1 MIPQRF
7 FNDLDKES
15 ESSPVSYEEI
25 EAYLRDCRKCEQE
38 NNLAKSVF
46 NQGEY
51 TCSHPKPPQQSS
63 PPQPAVRSATPRF
76 INLVRTTKAGAA
88 NEKTPCREYTSS
100 FAQKVKCR
108 YHSVNSALTQLLNP
122 IGKK

>member
-38 NNLAKSVF
+38 K
-46 NQGEY
+46 
-51 TCSHPKPPQQSS
+51 
-63 PPQPAVRSATPRF
+63 
-76 INLVRTTKAGAA
+76 
-88 NEKTPCREYTSS
+88 
-100 FAQKVKCR
+100 
-108 YHSVNSALTQLLNP
+108 
-122 IGKK
+122 